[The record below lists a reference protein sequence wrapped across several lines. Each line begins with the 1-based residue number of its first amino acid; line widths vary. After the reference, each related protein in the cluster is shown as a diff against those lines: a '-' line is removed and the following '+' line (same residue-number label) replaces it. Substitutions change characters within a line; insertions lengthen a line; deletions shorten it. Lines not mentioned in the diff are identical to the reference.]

1 MKKIIIGMGK
11 DLVNN
16 WWIVLLTV
24 GIMMLDAFL
33 GFVRMGQVETLR
45 QMSDIYRQLPVAW
58 IYVGGI
64 APPILMI
71 IIAVIYG
78 GIMKIFQKEES

>member
-11 DLVNN
+11 DLINN
-16 WWIVLLTV
+16 WWIVVLTIGV
-24 GIMMLDAFL
+24 MMLDVFL
-33 GFVRMGQVETLR
+33 GFVRTGQVEVLR

-64 APPILMI
+64 VPPILMI
-71 IIAVIYG
+71 IMSVIYG
-78 GIMKIFQKEES
+78 VIMKISQKEES